1 MNGLFRTRL
10 NKKFDEKTAIFHTS
24 IDEDLRMFEEDI
36 KGTEAHNIMLHEQG
50 IITEKQLSKILVSLE
65 SIRKS
70 WRDGVLT
77 ISAEFEDIHEFIES
91 TAIEQIGIGD
101 GGLIHTGRSRN
112 DQVMVDMK
120 MVTRGTIL
128 QIADRIIKLTELL
141 LERSE
146 ENLKTIMLLYTHGQR
161 AQIGTL
167 SHYLLSYVEVFF
179 RDFSRFMDCF
189 KRVNTNPLGGGPIG
203 GTSININRGRTTELL
218 GFEEVQE
225 NSIDAT
231 SGRDWAVETASVCAI
246 LMSNLSRVAADLV
259 LWSSKEFDYVEV
271 SDEFASSSSIMPQK
285 KNPSTIELLRG
296 KTSVAYGA
304 LFELLTM
311 VKGLPTGYFQDLQ
324 QTKISLWSALDTSL
338 SSLETLIGVLAG
350 INFNDERMLKVS
362 KDSSVYALELC
373 EGLVEKTSLNFRE
386 AYTITAA
393 LVKQQL
399 NNNQELNAIT
409 PQNIK
414 DISTKMWGSPI
425 SIKQSFLN
433 KVFDPLLALE
443 RRKSIGSPNPE
454 MAKEF
459 ISRKKSEITNM
470 LFDLNEKQERINISM
485 KKLEE
490 LVLFFTS

>member
-311 VKGLPTGYFQDLQ
+311 VKGLPTGYVQDLQ

-338 SSLETLIGVLAG
+338 SSLETLIGVLTG

-409 PQNIK
+409 PQIIK

-459 ISRKKSEITNM
+459 ISRKKSEITHM